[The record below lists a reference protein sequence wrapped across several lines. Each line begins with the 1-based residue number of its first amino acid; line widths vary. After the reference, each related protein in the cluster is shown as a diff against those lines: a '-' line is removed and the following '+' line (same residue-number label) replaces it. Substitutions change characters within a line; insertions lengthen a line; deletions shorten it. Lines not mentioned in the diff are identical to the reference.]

1 MGKYILKR
9 IALAIVTI
17 WAVATITF
25 FLMNL
30 VPGIAITNVMRDI
43 LGGDL
48 IAGIIKQQKRW
59 KLSMD
64 WINLWQNVILLIFP
78 MQLTATSV
86 TA

>member
-30 VPGIAITNVMRDI
+30 VPGGPFFQRRQSA
-43 LGGDL
+43 LQ
-48 IAGIIKQQKRW
+48 QQKRW

>member
-9 IALAIVTI
+9 IALAFVTI

-48 IAGIIKQQKRW
+48 IAGIIKLVESLMVAVGIALGAGLAISTLRYF
-59 KLSMD
+59 
-64 WINLWQNVILLIFP
+64 FP
-78 MQLTATSV
+78 GI
-86 TA
+86 